1 MVGQNVF
8 QYSEHNHDEDEDT
21 EKVISMMQLRSDIKT
36 LGVLRPDEKPLHLIT
51 ECVQSR
57 GVRINERQS
66 SNIRRALNRR
76 RRKVFKRIPRS
87 KADAMDVLREM
98 MTEGDELVQSV
109 DNNIVIIGR
118 MEDLHLLNEE
128 NLQLF
133 ADGTFKF
140 SPRHFKQMYS
150 LFVFNKG
157 YYIPVLHV
165 LLQDKKEK
173 TYKRALNNIIELCNK
188 CGINIKENI
197 DSVMIDFELAMV
209 KAVKSVFRGCHIK
222 GCKFHLGQSWWRK
235 IKELGLSPIYRN
247 MKSAHG
253 KWLRGLFG
261 LSLLPPSA
269 VPNVFLEYSSSRF
282 LRQPTEQ
289 INKMVQ
295 YLKTY
300 YCIISAS
307 FKPEMW
313 AGLDA
318 IGKSTNNGAESFHR
332 HFGDLFGYL
341 RCKPSLP
348 HFLRNMTKYNA
359 YKDMKLIS
367 FKPSRVICNEAQ
379 GQFSLYQRKRINVRT
394 LLYRLSK
401 KNQPKLKSVYKR
413 KSIYKAR

>member
-1 MVGQNVF
+1 
-8 QYSEHNHDEDEDT
+8 
-21 EKVISMMQLRSDIKT
+21 
-36 LGVLRPDEKPLHLIT
+36 
-51 ECVQSR
+51 
-57 GVRINERQS
+57 
-66 SNIRRALNRR
+66 
-76 RRKVFKRIPRS
+76 
-87 KADAMDVLREM
+87 
-98 MTEGDELVQSV
+98 
-109 DNNIVIIGR
+109 
-118 MEDLHLLNEE
+118 
-128 NLQLF
+128 
-133 ADGTFKF
+133 
-140 SPRHFKQMYS
+140 MYS

-173 TYKRALNNIIELCNK
+173 TYKRALNNIVELCNK

-209 KAVKSVFRGCHIK
+209 KAVKSVFRRSHIK

-289 INKMVQ
+289 IKKMVQ

-300 YCIISAS
+300 YCTICAS

-332 HFGDLFGYL
+332 HLGDLFGYL

-348 HFLRNMTKYNA
+348 HFLRNMAKYNA

-367 FKPSRVICNEAQ
+367 FKPSSVNCKINQNWNLSTKENIFIRQDSHVLCWFQLDILFETLSSYAHFYIPVVCCFTCAK
-379 GQFSLYQRKRINVRT
+379 FLYFCSTKFITT
-394 LLYRLSK
+394 LLKTANYHWFFTRD
-401 KNQPKLKSVYKR
+401 NWFVM
-413 KSIYKAR
+413 SITLFDYYPTGTYIMI